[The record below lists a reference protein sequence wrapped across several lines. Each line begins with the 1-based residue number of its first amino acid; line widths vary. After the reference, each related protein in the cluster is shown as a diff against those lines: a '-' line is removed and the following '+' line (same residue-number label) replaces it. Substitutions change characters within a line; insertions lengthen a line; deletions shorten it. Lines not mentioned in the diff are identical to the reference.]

1 MPITAYIRNH
11 KLFPR
16 AYAEGLQQG
25 ELIMLRRLIEQRFGT
40 IPDWATQR
48 LAKSSAAELEDLSI
62 RILDARS
69 LEDLLT

>member
-1 MPITAYIRNH
+1 MPITEYIRNH

-40 IPDWATQR
+40 IPD
-48 LAKSSAAELEDLSI
+48 
-62 RILDARS
+62 
-69 LEDLLT
+69 